1 MLIRLEHLKAG
12 KYLFFNLPME
22 PCVNQA
28 VSPRARDHYPYA
40 IIEIIIADTIY
51 LCYQLIKL
59 STVGK

>member
-1 MLIRLEHLKAG
+1 LKAG

-28 VSPRARDHYPYA
+28 VSSCDRDNYPYA